1 MKRATILLISLLL
14 FGYTNMKGI
23 GPVTEN
29 SPLQVDSMRVLST
42 PDLFE
47 LSNIWAN
54 EYNRLFPELKINVIS
69 VSGNMIADQLSKE
82 GNIGFISHGSSPEVE
97 SKSEW
102 KVVIGRDVIV
112 PVINTEN
119 PYMNEITQQGV
130 SPEVLG
136 RFLGN
141 KDSGTWGNLLNIK
154 QKRSAN
160 LYYTAD
166 ESIEAALVEFLQT
179 EGINARGKRLN
190 SPEELIKEVQKDP
203 YAIGFCKMVNI
214 FDFKNQK
221 IADKISVL
229 PIDRNGNGTLDY
241 NENIY
246 NDYNV
251 FARGIWI
258 GKYPKALFSNIYSV
272 SAKQP
277 ESPAELAFL
286 KWVLT
291 DGQKYLY
298 DNGYSDLLVSER
310 QTRVDKLFNAE
321 IVSAAAPV
329 NRSFLRMF
337 VLLLGAIVVVL
348 ISIEASVRFFRRQK
362 AAGHIAPA
370 NFKSRLDENGLLVPE
385 GLFFD
390 TTHTWAYM
398 EQNGVVK
405 VGIDDF
411 LQHITGKLTR
421 IKVKSNGE
429 KIKKGEH
436 VLSIIRNGKQLNL
449 YSPVSGVIKEYNK
462 NLDTDSSVI
471 NSSPYN
477 EGWIYKIAPTNWL
490 KEIQLLFM
498 ADKYKEW
505 LKNEFTRI
513 KDFLA
518 IALSSDKEKY
528 AQVILQDGGELA
540 DSVLADLG
548 PEIWEDFQTQFIDS
562 SR

>member
-1 MKRATILLISLLL
+1 
-14 FGYTNMKGI
+14 MKGI
-23 GPVTEN
+23 GSVKDN
-29 SPLQVDSMRVLST
+29 SPLQVDSIRVLTT
-42 PDLFE
+42 PDLFD
-47 LSNIWAN
+47 LSNIWAS

-69 VSGNMIADQLSKE
+69 VSGDKIADQLNEK
-82 GNIGFISHGSSPEVE
+82 GNIGFISHGSSPGVE
-97 SKSEW
+97 NKAEW

-112 PVINTEN
+112 PVINSEN
-119 PYMNEITQQGV
+119 PFMKEIAQQGI
-130 SPEVLG
+130 SPEALG

-141 KDSGTWGNLLNIK
+141 KDSGTWGTLLNAK
-154 QKRSAN
+154 QKMPAN
-160 LYYTAD
+160 FYFTAD
-166 ESIEAALVEFLQT
+166 ESIKTALIEYLHT
-179 EGINARGKRLN
+179 EGISAGGKMVK
-190 SPEELIKEVQKDP
+190 SEEDLIKEVQKDP

-214 FDFKNQK
+214 LDFENQK
-221 IADKISVL
+221 IADNIRLL

-241 NENIY
+241 SENIY
-246 NDYNV
+246 NDFNV

-277 ESPAELAFL
+277 ESPSELAFI

-291 DGQKYLY
+291 DGQDYLY
-298 DNGYSDLLVSER
+298 DNGYSDLLLSER
-310 QTRVDKLFNAE
+310 QTRVDKLFSAE
-321 IVSAAAPV
+321 IYSAAVPV
-329 NRSFLRMF
+329 EKSFLKLF
-337 VLLLGAIVVVL
+337 ALLIGAIVLVF

-362 AAGHIAPA
+362 TVGHIAPA
-370 NFKSRLDENGLLVPE
+370 NFKSRLDESELLAPE

-398 EQNGVVK
+398 EQNGIVK

-429 KIKKGEH
+429 KIKKGDH
-436 VLSIIRNGKQLNL
+436 VLSIVRNGKQLNL

-462 NLDTDSSVI
+462 SLDTDSSVI

-505 LKNEFTRI
+505 LKNEFARI
-513 KDFLA
+513 KEFLA
-518 IALSSDKEKY
+518 IALSADKEKY

-548 PEIWEDFQTQFIDS
+548 PEIWEDFQTKFIDS